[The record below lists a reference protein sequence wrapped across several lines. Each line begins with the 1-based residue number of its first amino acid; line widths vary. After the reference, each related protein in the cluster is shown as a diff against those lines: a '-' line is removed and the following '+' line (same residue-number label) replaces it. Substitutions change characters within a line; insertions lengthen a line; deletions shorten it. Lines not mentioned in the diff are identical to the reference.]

1 MLEKVWRKK
10 ETPYTADGNVSW
22 CNRYGEQAVWNFLKR
37 LKIELLHNPAISL
50 LGIYLEKILT
60 QKNAHTPSVHNSIIY
75 NSQNMKAI

>member
-37 LKIELLHNPAISL
+37 LKIELLHNPTPGHIS
-50 LGIYLEKILT
+50 GE
-60 QKNAHTPSVHNSIIY
+60 NS
-75 NSQNMKAI
+75 NSKKCTHPECS